1 MSHPTSSDTCT
12 RVAIVTGAA
21 QGFGEAIALR
31 LADDGLDV
39 AVVDLPSKRGQLE
52 AVAKAIRV
60 KGRRCLV
67 LVGDMSVEEDVAT
80 IVDKT
85 AGELGGLDVV
95 STVYMMF
102 ASRNPCTSHRCPYC
116 RWLRMRA
123 CSP

>member
-1 MSHPTSSDTCT
+1 MSYLPSSATCP

-52 AVAKAIRV
+52 AVAKAIRA

-67 LVGDMSVEEDVAT
+67 LEGDISVEDDVIAM
-80 IVDKT
+80 VDRT
-85 AGELGGLDVV
+85 ARELGGLDVV
-95 STVYMMF
+95 STTHMLF
-102 ASRNPCTSHRCPYC
+102 GSRNPRSSH
-116 RWLRMRA
+116 
-123 CSP
+123 